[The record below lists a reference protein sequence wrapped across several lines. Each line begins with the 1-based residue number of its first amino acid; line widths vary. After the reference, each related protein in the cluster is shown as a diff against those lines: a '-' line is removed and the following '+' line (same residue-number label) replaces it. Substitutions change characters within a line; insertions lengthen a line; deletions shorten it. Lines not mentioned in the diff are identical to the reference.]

1 MPLSVD
7 SEDPTRTSTAVYT
20 ILYIC
25 STVQYSCTCK
35 IPVSSGT
42 AGEGA
47 PAPETSLPDHQPAG
61 ARRWAGATAC
71 GGAGALSVGQ
81 GGTVPPVV
89 WVCGSRRIGVGSD
102 LARSGSTD
110 DALDLRSSSGVEVE
124 VHGD

>member
-1 MPLSVD
+1 MPL
-7 SEDPTRTSTAVYT
+7 SEDPTCTAVT
-20 ILYIC
+20 CKIPV
-25 STVQYSCTCK
+25 SSGTCK

-47 PAPETSLPDHQPAG
+47 PAPETTSRPAVG
-61 ARRWAGATAC
+61 GGVGATAV
-71 GGAGALSVGQ
+71 GGAGARSVGQ
-81 GGTVPPVV
+81 GGGTVPPVV
-89 WVCGSRRIGVGSD
+89 WLWVCGSRRIGVGSD